1 MEEFKEGDAVDII
14 IGRFTNIG
22 IRVLIND
29 EYDGMLYRNEV
40 FRKVREGQKLKAYVK
55 KVRTDGL
62 IDVSLQ
68 PVGFRNAID
77 GHKQRILDKL
87 EDEGG
92 YLALTDKSS
101 PETIKYQLQMSKKA
115 FKQAIGALYKDKTI
129 VIQDNGISKA

>member
-129 VIQDNGISKA
+129 IIQDNGISKA

>member
-101 PETIKYQLQMSKKA
+101 PETIKYELQMSKKA
-115 FKQAIGALYKDKTI
+115 FKQAIGALYKDKII

>member
-1 MEEFKEGDAVDII
+1 MGEFKEGDAVDIV

-22 IRVLIND
+22 LRVLIND
-29 EYDGMLYRNEV
+29 EFDGMLYRNEV

-55 KVRTDGL
+55 KVRSDGL

-77 GHKQRILDKL
+77 GYKQRILDKL

-115 FKQAIGALYKDKTI
+115 FKQAIGALYKDKVI
-129 VIQDNGISKA
+129 AIQDNGISKS

>member
-1 MEEFKEGDAVDII
+1 MEEFKEGDAVDIV

-29 EYDGMLYRNEV
+29 EFEGMLYRNEV

-115 FKQAIGALYKDKTI
+115 FKQAIGSLYKEKVIT
-129 VIQDNGISKA
+129 IQDNGIVKA